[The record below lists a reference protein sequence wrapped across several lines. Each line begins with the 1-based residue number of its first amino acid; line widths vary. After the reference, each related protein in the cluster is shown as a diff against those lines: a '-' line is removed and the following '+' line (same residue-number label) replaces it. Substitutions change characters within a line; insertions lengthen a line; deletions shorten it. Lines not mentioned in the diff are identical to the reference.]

1 MIPAQVYNARDKKEY
16 DRGIV
21 KVQEGVQAI
30 SAMQNPNLD
39 ADKLG
44 DLSIEEANFRQL
56 TMELVTA
63 NTQIQGLQPQIEV

>member
-16 DRGIV
+16 DKSII
-21 KVQEGVQAI
+21 KVEEGVQAI
-30 SAMQNPNLD
+30 RAMQNPNLD

-44 DLSIEEANFRQL
+44 DLSIEEASSRQL

-63 NTQIQGLQPQIEV
+63 NTQIQGLQP